1 MEVEILYLCDG
12 KYCRYCHADDCSHTT
27 EIEHALHK
35 NALEGRRFVY
45 GTLDNGSV
53 YFWEQEEE

>member
-12 KYCRYCHADDCSHTT
+12 KYCRYCHPDDCSHTT

-35 NALEGRRFVY
+35 DSLEGRTFEY
-45 GTLDNGSV
+45 GVRYDGSV
-53 YFWEQEEE
+53 YFYEMEEE